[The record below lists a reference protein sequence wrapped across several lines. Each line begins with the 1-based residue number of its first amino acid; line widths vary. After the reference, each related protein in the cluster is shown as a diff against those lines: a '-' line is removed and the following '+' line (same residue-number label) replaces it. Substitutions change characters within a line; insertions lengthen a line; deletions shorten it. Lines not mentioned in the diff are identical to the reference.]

1 MKYSVIAVLATVLAV
16 ALAAP
21 QGPRQGAVDDSQTQI
36 VRFVNNNN
44 AIDSYHFGYD
54 WILICGLPN

>member
-1 MKYSVIAVLATVLAV
+1 MKTAVIIFAILAA

-21 QGPRQGAVDDSQTQI
+21 QGQRDDSETKI

-44 AIDSYHFGYD
+44 AIDSYHFGYVNKD
-54 WILICGLPN
+54 

>member
-1 MKYSVIAVLATVLAV
+1 MNCAVIFAAVLAV

-21 QGPRQGAVDDSQTQI
+21 QGPRDDSQTQI

-44 AIDSYHFGYD
+44 AIDHYHFTYVHLLD
-54 WILICGLPN
+54 

>member
-1 MKYSVIAVLATVLAV
+1 MKCAVIIAAVLAV

-21 QGPRQGAVDDSQTQI
+21 QGPRQGGLTDDSQTQI

-44 AIDSYHFGYD
+44 AIDHYHFTYVNPLD
-54 WILICGLPN
+54 